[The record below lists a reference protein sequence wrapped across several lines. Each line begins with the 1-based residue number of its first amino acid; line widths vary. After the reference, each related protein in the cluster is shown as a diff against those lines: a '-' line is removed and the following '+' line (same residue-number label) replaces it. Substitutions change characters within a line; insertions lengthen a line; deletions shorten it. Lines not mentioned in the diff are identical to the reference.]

1 MAENSRLPIF
11 ERWAE
16 SYDQSVQT
24 NEGMFAS
31 YHLVLDQVVRSAR
44 VKAGLRAL
52 ELGIG
57 TGNLAQALLA
67 LGCEV
72 WGVDFS
78 PAMLAKARAKV
89 PQVTLIQMD
98 LAGDWPE
105 TLQQRFDRIVANFV
119 LHEFDLTTKIRLLQ
133 RLTKQHLVDQ
143 GLIVI
148 GDVVFPTAEIRKQSG
163 AESWD
168 EDEYYWA
175 ADETRAACAGTGLE
189 VTFKQVS
196 WCTGVFVVNRS
207 VAHSPKYTDL
217 SFTDQKKDERIS

>member
-16 SYDQSVQT
+16 TYDQSVQT

-31 YHLVLDQVVRSAR
+31 YNLVIDEIVRSAQATAGMR
-44 VKAGLRAL
+44 VL

-57 TGNLAQALLA
+57 TGNVAQAFLT

-78 PAMLAKARAKV
+78 PAMLAKARLKL
-89 PQVTLIQMD
+89 PQVKLIQMD
-98 LAGDWPE
+98 LTGDWPE
-105 TLQQRFDRIVANFV
+105 TLQQRFDRIVASFV
-119 LHEFDLTTKIRLLQ
+119 LHEVDLATKIRLLQ
-133 RLTKQHLVDQ
+133 RLVEQHLVDQ
-143 GLIVI
+143 GIIVI
-148 GDVVFPTAEIRKQSG
+148 GDVAFPTAEIRRQSG

-175 ADETRAACAGTGLE
+175 ADETIAACAGTGLE

-196 WCTGVFVVNRS
+196 WCTGVFVVKWS
-207 VAHSPKYTDL
+207 ASPERL
-217 SFTDQKKDERIS
+217 SND